1 MSFLSALFF
10 GREKRLPEIRLRSQA
25 TDHDMPDTVKNRVLE
40 PIGLGTCW
48 QKFAIL
54 IPKNI
59 RSCLAKQDQAGS

>member
-25 TDHDMPDTVKNRVLE
+25 TDMPDTVLE
-40 PIGLGTCW
+40 PIGLRTSW

-54 IPKNI
+54 KPKNI
-59 RSCLAKQDQAGS
+59 RSCLAKQDQVGS